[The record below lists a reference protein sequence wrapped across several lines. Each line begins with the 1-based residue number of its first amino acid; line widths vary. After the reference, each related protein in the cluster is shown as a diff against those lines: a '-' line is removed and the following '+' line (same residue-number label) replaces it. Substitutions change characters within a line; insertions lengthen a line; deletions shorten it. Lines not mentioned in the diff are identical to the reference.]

1 MWQDAGLLIPGSSQ
15 NHQGWDVS
23 DSEQS
28 GMVTPMRPTNIF
40 NVCSNLKKVGKH
52 YSRGHALPSEAAVI
66 EGCKRSLYK
75 RFLRYLIKDWSIIL
89 TTGEKPVN

>member
-23 DSEQS
+23 DSEQPS
-28 GMVTPMRPTNIF
+28 MVIPMRHANIF
-40 NVCSNLKKVGKH
+40 NVCSNLKKVEKH
-52 YSRGHALPSEAAVI
+52 QSRGHALLSEAAVI

-75 RFLRYLIKDWSIIL
+75 RFLGYL
-89 TTGEKPVN
+89 